1 VLEIGALTQVPRHGP
16 GLGTA
21 TVERDL
27 GGGLATPQ
35 WVVGAYAL
43 TLGAL
48 MLVGGSMGDVFGSRR
63 ILLAGV
69 GGFGLASVACAVA
82 STAMARIPRA
92 DCGAS
97 PGRC

>member
-1 VLEIGALTQVPRHGP
+1 
-16 GLGTA
+16 
-21 TVERDL
+21 
-27 GGGLATPQ
+27 
-35 WVVGAYAL
+35 
-43 TLGAL
+43 